1 MTAAPPRTTAAPA
14 AGAAEGP
21 GGPSDGG
28 APWASAGRLRP
39 PWLAAL
45 SRRTWFRPA
54 LAAVAGVLLAMAFP
68 PYGLWPLAAVG
79 PAALFVLLRGARR
92 KRDAFFTGTAFGVAF
107 FVPLLW
113 WLSNLGLLPWLLLS
127 VIQAL
132 ILGALCLAVPPLLRL
147 PAWWLWAAAWWV
159 AVEALR
165 SRAPLGGFPWGRL
178 AFSQADAPTL
188 GWASAGGAPL
198 VSAVVAL
205 AAGCLA
211 ALVTAPAARRL
222 VPAAALA
229 AAVALGACGALLVP
243 SAGGA
248 GDERANVAVVQGNV
262 PRARSLEEQ
271 ARVEMVA
278 ENHIAATRELVENIE
293 AGRAEQPD
301 LVLWPENA
309 TDRDPRNDPY
319 LSAEISSV
327 VDDLGAPVV
336 IGAILDAPGDRIR
349 NAGLLWLP
357 GSGPGPYYAKR
368 QLVPFGEYIPMRSL
382 LGGFGDLQ
390 LIPRDFE
397 PGDKAVRLDAG
408 KVRLAESICYE
419 VAYDGQVRDQV
430 RTGANLL
437 AVPTNN
443 ATYMR
448 DGNLGE
454 PEQQLAMSRLRAVEH
469 NRSTLVAST
478 TGISAI
484 VTPDGETVDETGPW
498 QREVLTARVPL
509 RTDETLATRVGAAPE
524 WAIVAL
530 AVGALGASVYL
541 RRRAVDGGAGAGG
554 AVGDAGVG
562 GAADAGDGG
571 RDGEAA
577 AGEGRTASSEG

>member
-14 AGAAEGP
+14 AGVEAPPATV
-21 GGPSDGG
+21 
-28 APWASAGRLRP
+28 PWAAAVGLRA

-45 SRRTWFRPA
+45 SRRAFFPPA
-54 LAAVAGVLLAMAFP
+54 LAAVAGVLLALAFP
-68 PYGLWPLAAVG
+68 PYGLWPLAAVA

-92 KRDAFFTGTAFGVAF
+92 KRDAFWLGTAFGVAF

-113 WLSNLGLLPWLLLS
+113 WLSNLGILPWLLLS
-127 VIQAL
+127 VIQAVM
-132 ILGALCLAVPPLLRL
+132 LGGLCLAVPPLVRL
-147 PAWWLWAAAWWV
+147 PVWWLWAAAWWV
-159 AVEALR
+159 AVEAVR
-165 SRAPLGGFPWGRL
+165 SRVPLGGFPWGRL

-188 GWASAGGAPL
+188 GWASVGGAPG

-205 AAGCLA
+205 AAGALA
-211 ALVTAPAARRL
+211 ALVTARAARRV
-222 VPAAALA
+222 VPAVALA
-229 AAVALGACGALLVP
+229 GALALGACGTLLLP
-243 SAGGA
+243 SAGES
-248 GDERANVAVVQGNV
+248 GDERATVAVVQGNV

-278 ENHIAATRELVENIE
+278 ENHIAATEELVEDIR
-293 AGRAEQPD
+293 AGRVERPD

-309 TDRDPRNDPY
+309 TDRDPRNDPV
-319 LSAEISSV
+319 LSARISQV

-336 IGAILDAPGDRIR
+336 VGAILDAPGDRIR

-357 GSGPGPYYAKR
+357 GSGPGAYYAKR

-397 PGDKAVRLDAG
+397 AGDEAVRLDAG
-408 KVRLAESICYE
+408 DVRLAESICYE

-448 DGNLGE
+448 DNNLGE

-469 NRSTLVAST
+469 DRSTLVAST

-498 QREVLTARVPL
+498 RREVLTAEVPL
-509 RTDETLATRVGAAPE
+509 RTDETLATRVGSAPE
-524 WAIVAL
+524 WTIAAL
-530 AVGALGASVYL
+530 AAGAVGTALYL
-541 RRRAVDGGAGAGG
+541 RRRDTAPAP
-554 AVGDAGVG
+554 DAASDA
-562 GAADAGDGG
+562 AADVEADV
-571 RDGEAA
+571 EAA
-577 AGEGRTASSEG
+577 SAPGTSGARTRTEA

>member
-14 AGAAEGP
+14 AGAAPGAGP
-21 GGPSDGG
+21 AGAA
-28 APWASAGRLRP
+28 APWAAAARRRA

-45 SRRTWFRPA
+45 SRRAWFRPA
-54 LAAVAGVLLAMAFP
+54 LAAVAGVLLAAAFP
-68 PYGLWPLAAVG
+68 PYGLWPLAVAG

-92 KRDAFFTGTAFGVAF
+92 KRDAFWLGTAFGVAF

-132 ILGALCLAVPPLLRL
+132 ILGALCLAVPPLVRL

-188 GWASAGGAPL
+188 GWAAVGGAPA

-211 ALVTAPAARRL
+211 ALVTAPAARRRG
-222 VPAAALA
+222 PAVALA
-229 AAVALGACGALLVP
+229 AAVALGAGGTLLVP

-248 GDERANVAVVQGNV
+248 GDERAHVAVVQGNV

-278 ENHIAATRELVENIE
+278 ENHIAATRELVEDID
-293 AGRAEQPD
+293 AGRAERPD

-319 LSAEISSV
+319 LSAQISAV

-336 IGAILDAPGDRIR
+336 VGAILDAPGDRIR

-397 PGDKAVRLDAG
+397 PGDEAVRLDAG
-408 KVRLAESICYE
+408 DVRLAESICYE

-469 NRSTLVAST
+469 DRSTLVAST

-498 QREVLTARVPL
+498 RREVLTAEVPL

-530 AVGALGASVYL
+530 AVGSLGTALYL
-541 RRRAVDGGAGAGG
+541 RRREAGDAGGAEGAGNAADAGGAGG
-554 AVGDAGVG
+554 ASGAKAG
-562 GAADAGDGG
+562 GASGAEAG
-571 RDGEAA
+571 
-577 AGEGRTASSEG
+577 

>member
-14 AGAAEGP
+14 PGAPEGP
-21 GGPSDGG
+21 GTTPAGASWASAAWRR
-28 APWASAGRLRP
+28 APWA
-39 PWLAAL
+39 AAL
-45 SRRTWFRPA
+45 GRRAWFRPA
-54 LAAVAGVLLAMAFP
+54 LAAVAGVLLAVAFP
-68 PYGLWPLAAVG
+68 PYGLWPLAVAG

-92 KRDAFFTGTAFGVAF
+92 KRDAFWLGTAFGVAF

-113 WLSNLGLLPWLLLS
+113 WLSNLGVLPWLLLS

-132 ILGALCLAVPPLLRL
+132 ILGALCCAVPPLVRL

-188 GWASAGGAPL
+188 GWASVGGAPV

-211 ALVTAPAARRL
+211 ALVTAPAARRRG
-222 VPAAALA
+222 PAVALA
-229 AAVALGACGALLVP
+229 AAVALGAGGTLLVP
-243 SAGGA
+243 SAGDGGDG
-248 GDERANVAVVQGNV
+248 GDERAKVAVVQGNV
-262 PRARSLEEQ
+262 PRARSLAEQ

-278 ENHIAATRELVENIE
+278 ENHIAATRELVEDIE
-293 AGRAEQPD
+293 AGRAERPD

-319 LSAEISSV
+319 LSAQISDV

-336 IGAILDAPGDRIR
+336 VGAILDAPGDRIR

-397 PGDKAVRLDAG
+397 PGDEAVRLDAG
-408 KVRLAESICYE
+408 NVRLAESICYE

-448 DGNLGE
+448 DNNLGE

-498 QREVLTARVPL
+498 RREVLTAEVPL

-530 AVGALGASVYL
+530 AVGALGTAVYL
-541 RRRAVDGGAGAGG
+541 RRRDGASVSTPTPTPAS
-554 AVGDAGVG
+554 ASAS
-562 GAADAGDGG
+562 ASAS
-571 RDGEAA
+571 EA
-577 AGEGRTASSEG
+577 RTPAED